1 MRLSQLAVETK
12 PGSSVNIPIFPD
24 RPPMS
29 TTSGPTVPL
38 RTGIS
43 RRCPPCS
50 SRGGR
55 VFSVILA
62 FLVRAEDAAVS
73 GGEPVSIRQT
83 PNQRTETMDGVSR
96 RQRRAQ
102 KRASRR
108 DALSRAMGLQQ
119 AASGAHSAVLAAELV
134 DSTAGIDDLLLAR
147 VERVALGTD
156 LDVQL
161 FAQRGARLEG
171 IAAAADNFDLLVFG
185 MHVRLHD
192 RPSGIRNM
200 WKSSP

>member
-1 MRLSQLAVETK
+1 MRLSQLAVDTK

-50 SRGGR
+50 SMRVR
-55 VFSVILA
+55 VFSLMLA
-62 FLVRAEDAAVS
+62 FLVRAEDAPVS
-73 GGEPVSIRQT
+73 GGEPAIIRQT
-83 PNQRTETMDGVSR
+83 PNQRTESAGGIG
-96 RQRRAQ
+96 RAQ
-102 KRASRR
+102 KRASCG
-108 DALSRAMGLQQ
+108 DALSQAVTIEQ

-134 DSTAGIDDLLLAR
+134 DPAAGIDDLLLAR

-156 LDVQL
+156 FDMQFL
-161 FAQRGARLEG
+161 AQRGARLEG
-171 IAAAADNFDLLVFG
+171 VAAAADDLDLLVLG
-185 MHVRLHD
+185 MRVRLHV

-200 WKSSP
+200 WKSSPW